1 MLFKVYSKQ
10 NCTYCEQAKNL
21 LQKLELPFQVLS
33 LENKEWDKDTLEKSL
48 NTTIR
53 TVPQITYGNTYIG
66 GFNDLQTFVIENEMV

>member
-33 LENKEWDKDTLEKSL
+33 LEDNEWDKDTLEKQL
-48 NTTIR
+48 QITIK
-53 TVPQITYGNTYIG
+53 TVPQITYGNIYVG
-66 GFNDLQTFVIENEMV
+66 GFNDLQTFVIENDMI